1 MPAQFQLSLHS
12 HRHLQDKTQSIAEME
27 RLVFIC
33 ISRLQTVHSYFPWFM
48 EQAFLCKS
56 QMMNDLNKIT

>member
-27 RLVFIC
+27 RLVFIR
-33 ISRLQTVHSYFPWFM
+33 ISRLQTIHSYFP
-48 EQAFLCKS
+48 
-56 QMMNDLNKIT
+56 